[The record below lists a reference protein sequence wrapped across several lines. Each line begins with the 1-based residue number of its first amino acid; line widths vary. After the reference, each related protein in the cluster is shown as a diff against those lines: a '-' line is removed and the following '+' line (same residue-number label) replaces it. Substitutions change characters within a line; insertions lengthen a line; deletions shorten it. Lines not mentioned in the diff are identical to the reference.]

1 MLPVLTDWLGAT
13 KGLTPLRRAAALYVA
28 DQLFVTASRWGQP
41 EWSDKANADLRS
53 GLEKLGA
60 TFTFYDPC
68 GCYEYLGS
76 WLNEACKL
84 DPEGTIG
91 QMAVLIRLARGG
103 STKIGNDEQPDIFRT
118 VIADGE
124 WLLTKNPNAA
134 NAPQIHFIIGDAY
147 SDMVALA
154 GGADPDYGESFTP
167 QEADT
172 AREKAVQHYRLGLAV
187 DSASENA
194 RDAWLQAWHLRAG
207 LLPETRFVFEGD

>member
-1 MLPVLTDWLGAT
+1 ML
-13 KGLTPLRRAAALYVA
+13 
-28 DQLFVTASRWGQP
+28 S
-41 EWSDKANADLRS
+41 
-53 GLEKLGA
+53 
-60 TFTFYDPC
+60 
-68 GCYEYLGS
+68 
-76 WLNEACKL
+76 
-84 DPEGTIG
+84 I
-91 QMAVLIRLARGG
+91 LAQYR
-103 STKIGNDEQPDIFRT
+103 
-118 VIADGE
+118 E

-172 AREKAVQHYRLGLAV
+172 DREKALQHYRLGLAV
-187 DSASENA
+187 DSTSENA